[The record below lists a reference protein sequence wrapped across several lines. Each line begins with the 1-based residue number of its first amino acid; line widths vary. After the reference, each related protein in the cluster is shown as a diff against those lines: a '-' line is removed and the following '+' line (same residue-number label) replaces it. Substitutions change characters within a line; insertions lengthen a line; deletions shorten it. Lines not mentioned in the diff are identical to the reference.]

1 MWARVATPSRIFY
14 AFVCACACL
23 CLCVEAPKW
32 QSSFSL
38 LRQGLK
44 WTQGSLTG
52 SPSSRILSS
61 LISWRGKLPCPP
73 GMCIDVRHPNSGR
86 HDHKTNVLPTE
97 TPPPHIWSPH
107 TSSSVGVTA
116 DSTCGTFLSRL
127 CDFFSLIT
135 SLSFGSLVVDTSPR
149 AWVGMFLSDG
159 SGTPSRF

>member
-1 MWARVATPSRIFY
+1 MHLSVHVHAYAYVWRPQSDRVPSLYWGR
-14 AFVCACACL
+14 VSN
-23 CLCVEAPKW
+23 EP
-32 QSSFSL
+32 
-38 LRQGLK
+38 R
-44 WTQGSLTG
+44 GSLTG